1 MTHVERL
8 HVRFDRKIPPQ
19 LLIAAQALDRAE
31 ARHPRRHC
39 RIGQIDWKPA
49 GIVEHMAHKLVEL
62 ATRKGAATKRDL
74 RAAGFT
80 RGQIERYGAQA
91 VARAAKIAAER
102 EAA

>member
-49 GIVEHMAHKLVEL
+49 GIVEHMAHKLVDL
-62 ATRKGAATKRDL
+62 ATRKGAA
-74 RAAGFT
+74 FT
-80 RGQIERYGAQA
+80 RGQIDRYGAQA
-91 VARAAKIAAER
+91 VARAAEIAAEK